1 MQTPGRQTEP
11 QTPMIPMERRM
22 DLAYDRLLQRATDE
36 AENIERPQ
44 VRTLGRIIN
53 QMESMNLTMR
63 GIREQIREDVRAKRR
78 YFREEAKILKKDSD
92 NLKGVQT
99 NILSSLRGK
108 AALVAGGLGVAQVA
122 GGNVGGA
129 AQSFG
134 LAGAL
139 MAPEIIEFLTGSV
152 VNVLA
157 LKGLIGNRG
166 VGATNLGGS
175 VRGAS
180 KLKNPLLITA
190 ALAAS
195 LIIPALAQGGQGGD
209 KRRQEFATKVIQGE
223 QTINK
228 PDVTRFRNQ
237 LNRFESILSSISFD
251 GKKTKEDTLDP
262 EALEDKKNQL
272 DLKPEEVKTNEEVIS
287 KVSKKEEVA
296 PEGFMRGL
304 TGLLDF
310 ASFNRFDFDK
320 RGDGKKTEKEKNIS
334 LIEGNTNIDLASN
347 VEGDTNIEGD
357 NLEIDDSTKI
367 SLVQNLSQN
376 TIFNDQVSEIFES
389 NEDLAT
395 DLLPNLDVA
404 QMGKEIKSEISNNVV
419 DLSSKQENKAPS
431 GFSGQ
436 SVTRGSVS
444 VNTAF
449 RTGGGIIDKFEAAS
463 SLRSYGAFS

>member
-11 QTPMIPMERRM
+11 RTPMIPMERRM
-22 DLAYDRLLQRATDE
+22 DLAYDRLLAKATE
-36 AENIERPQ
+36 ETKNLERPQ

-99 NILSSLRGK
+99 NILSSLRTKG
-108 AALVAGGLGVAQVA
+108 AAVLGGLGAAQVA
-122 GGNVGGA
+122 GGNIGGA

-134 LAGAL
+134 LAGLL

-195 LIIPALAQGGQGGD
+195 LLIPSLAQAGQSGD
-209 KRRQEFATKVIQGE
+209 KRRQELASKVITGE

-237 LNRFESILSSISFD
+237 LNRFERILSSISFD
-251 GKKTKEDTLDP
+251 RKKTKEDTIDP
-262 EALEDKKNQL
+262 ESLEDKKNQL
-272 DLKPEEVKTNEEVIS
+272 ELKTKENKNNP
-287 KVSKKEEVA
+287 EEVA

-310 ASFNRFDFDK
+310 ATFNLFDFDK
-320 RGDGKKTEKEKNIS
+320 RGDGKNKEKEKENNIS

-404 QMGKEIKSEISNNVV
+404 QMGKQIKSEISNNIV

-436 SVTRGSVS
+436 SVTPGSVS

>member
-22 DLAYDRLLQRATDE
+22 DLAYDRLLQRATEE

-78 YFREEAKILKKDSD
+78 YYREEAKILKKDSD
-92 NLKGVQT
+92 NLVGVKT
-99 NILSSLRGK
+99 NILSSLRSKG
-108 AALVAGGLGVAQVA
+108 ALVAGGLGVAQLSQ
-122 GGNVGGA
+122 GNVGGA

-134 LAGAL
+134 LASAL

-166 VGATNLGGS
+166 VGSTNIARGVG
-175 VRGAS
+175 GAS
-180 KLKNPLLITA
+180 KLRNPLLITA

-195 LIIPALAQGGQGGD
+195 LLIPSLAKANQTGD
-209 KRRQEFATKVIQGE
+209 GRRRELASRVIQGE

-228 PDVTRFRNQ
+228 PDVSRFRNQ
-237 LNRFESILSSISFD
+237 LNRFDRILSGISLERKIGSDSEMDIESLLKKDKEQLNVKKNEKED
-251 GKKTKEDTLDP
+251 GKGGFFEGI
-262 EALEDKKNQL
+262 KNFFS
-272 DLKPEEVKTNEEVIS
+272 P
-287 KVSKKEEVA
+287 KKEE
-296 PEGFMRGL
+296 
-304 TGLLDF
+304 
-310 ASFNRFDFDK
+310 
-320 RGDGKKTEKEKNIS
+320 EKIIEDNTQEIS
-334 LIEGNTNIDLASN
+334 LNEGDTKISLGDTIEGNT
-347 VEGDTNIEGD
+347 TIEGD
-357 NLEIDDSTKI
+357 NLEVDNSLDIALTSKLIENSIFSDQI
-367 SLVQNLSQN
+367 SN
-376 TIFNDQVSEIFES
+376 IFES

-395 DLLPNLDVA
+395 DLLPNLDIA
-404 QMGKEIKSEISNNVV
+404 QMRKEIKTEVSNNVI
-419 DLSSKQENKAPS
+419 DLSTNQENKVPS
-431 GFSGQ
+431 GFVGQ
-436 SVTRGSVS
+436 AVSPASVS

>member
-22 DLAYDRLLQRATDE
+22 DLAYDRLLQRATEE
-36 AENIERPQ
+36 AQNIERPQ

-108 AALVAGGLGVAQVA
+108 GALVAGGLGVAQVA
-122 GGNVGGA
+122 SGNFGGA

-166 VGATNLGGS
+166 VGATNIGGT

-180 KLKNPLLITA
+180 KLRNPLLITA

-195 LIIPALAQGGQGGD
+195 LLIPSLAQAGQSGD
-209 KRRQEFATKVIQGE
+209 QRRKELATKVIRGD

-237 LNRFESILSSISFD
+237 LNRFDRILSSISFD
-251 GKKTKEDTLDP
+251 KKRTKEDTIDP

-272 DLKPEEVKTNEEVIS
+272 DLKPKEDKTKNNTEEVK
-287 KVSKKEEVA
+287 

-310 ASFNRFDFDK
+310 ATFNLFDFDK
-320 RGDGKKTEKEKNIS
+320 RGDGKNKEKEKNIS

-347 VEGDTNIEGD
+347 VEGD

-367 SLVQNLSQN
+367 SLVQNLSEN

-404 QMGKEIKSEISNNVV
+404 QMGKQIKSEISNNVV

-436 SVTRGSVS
+436 SVTPGSVS

>member
-22 DLAYDRLLQRATDE
+22 DLAYDRLLQRATEE

-78 YFREEAKILKKDSD
+78 YYREEAKILKKDSD
-92 NLKGVQT
+92 NLKSVQT
-99 NILSSLRGK
+99 NILSGLRGK
-108 AALVAGGLGVAQVA
+108 GAAVLGGLGAAQVA
-122 GGNVGGA
+122 GGNIGGA

-166 VGATNLGGS
+166 VGATNIGGT

-180 KLKNPLLITA
+180 KLRNPLLITA

-195 LIIPALAQGGQGGD
+195 LIIQALARGGQGGD

-228 PDVTRFRNQ
+228 PDVTRFRGQ
-237 LNRFESILSSISFD
+237 LNRFERILSSISFD
-251 GKKTKEDTLDP
+251 KKKTKEDTIDP

-272 DLKPEEVKTNEEVIS
+272 DLKPKVDETITNKEEVIS
-287 KVSKKEEVA
+287 KVSNKEEVA

-310 ASFNRFDFDK
+310 ATFNLFDFDK
-320 RGDGKKTEKEKNIS
+320 RGDGKNNEKEKNIS

-347 VEGDTNIEGD
+347 VEGD

-367 SLVQNLSQN
+367 SLVQNLSEN

-389 NEDLAT
+389 NQDLAT

-404 QMGKEIKSEISNNVV
+404 QIGKQINSEISNNII

-436 SVTRGSVS
+436 SVNSGSIT

>member
-22 DLAYDRLLQRATDE
+22 DLAYDRLLQRATEE

-63 GIREQIREDVRAKRR
+63 GIQDQIRQDVRAKRR
-78 YFREEAKILKKDSD
+78 YYREEAKILKKDSD

-99 NILSSLRGK
+99 NILSGLRGK
-108 AALVAGGLGVAQVA
+108 GALVAGGIGAAQLSQ
-122 GGNVGGA
+122 GNVGGA
-129 AQSFG
+129 VQSFG
-134 LAGAL
+134 LASVL

-166 VGATNLGGS
+166 VGATNITRGIG
-175 VRGAS
+175 GAS
-180 KLKNPLLITA
+180 KMRNPLLATA
-190 ALAAS
+190 FLAAS
-195 LIIPALAQGGQGGD
+195 ILLPSLAQAGQSGD
-209 KRRQEFATKVIQGE
+209 NKRRELASKTIQGE

-237 LNRFESILSSISFD
+237 LNRFDRIIS
-251 GKKTKEDTLDP
+251 GINV
-262 EALEDKKNQL
+262 DKKKKSEDSVNLEQFSKNEKL
-272 DLKPEEVKTNEEVIS
+272 LEPKKDEEENKGFF
-287 KVSKKEEVA
+287 
-296 PEGFMRGL
+296 EGIKNF
-304 TGLLDF
+304 F
-310 ASFNRFDFDK
+310 SFNKKNDK
-320 RGDGKKTEKEKNIS
+320 KVDENVKKDDKIS
-334 LIEGNTNIDLASN
+334 LDIDNLIEDLSEGDTSIVLGDTIEGNT
-347 VEGDTNIEGD
+347 TIEGN
-357 NLEIDDSTKI
+357 NLEVDNSTKI
-367 SLVQNLSQN
+367 SLTTKLLENSVF
-376 TIFNDQVSEIFES
+376 TDQISNIFES

-395 DLLPNLDVA
+395 NLLPNLDIA
-404 QMGKEIKSEISNNVV
+404 QMGREIKSEISNNVI
-419 DLSSKQENKAPS
+419 DLSTNQENKVPS
-431 GFSGQ
+431 GFVGQ
-436 SVTRGSVS
+436 AVSPASVS

>member
-22 DLAYDRLLQRATDE
+22 DLAYDRLLQRATEE

-166 VGATNLGGS
+166 VGATNIGGT

-180 KLKNPLLITA
+180 KLRNPLLITA

-209 KRRQEFATKVIQGE
+209 NRRQEFATKVIRGE

-228 PDVTRFRNQ
+228 PDVTRFRGQ

-251 GKKTKEDTLDP
+251 KKKSKEDTLDP
-262 EALEDKKNQL
+262 EALENKNNQL
-272 DLKPEEVKTNEEVIS
+272 DLKPKVDETITNKEEVTS
-287 KVSKKEEVA
+287 KVSNKEEVA

-310 ASFNRFDFDK
+310 ATFNLFDFDK
-320 RGDGKKTEKEKNIS
+320 RGDGKNNEKEKNIS

-347 VEGDTNIEGD
+347 VEGD

-367 SLVQNLSQN
+367 SLVQNLSEN

-389 NEDLAT
+389 NEDLAS
-395 DLLPNLDVA
+395 DLLPNLDIA
-404 QMGKEIKSEISNNVV
+404 QMGKQIKSEISNNII
-419 DLSSKQENKAPS
+419 DLSSKEENKVPS
-431 GFSGQ
+431 GFVGQ
-436 SVTRGSVS
+436 SATPASIS

-449 RTGGGIIDKFEAAS
+449 RTSGGFIDKFEAAS